1 MSARHYIRLQE
12 ASCHNCMRCV
22 RVCPTNAMT
31 YLDHEPRIVEEEC
44 ILCGRCYSICPH
56 DAKEVTSDLEAVK
69 GWLNQDLPVVLSVA
83 PSFVAVWPQFSALAE
98 ILKKR
103 GFTAID
109 ETARGAKLTSQAYV
123 NLIREGRMEN
133 IITTCCPSVVSL
145 VEKEYGDLVGCL
157 APVVSP
163 MIAHGKVLKEEYPDA
178 KVVFLTPCIAK
189 MKEIND
195 PRFAGI
201 VDATISMEELA
212 KWIRTDI
219 HDDEKDD
226 WKKFEGSIAR
236 LYPTPGGILATLPP
250 SQYNYVDVEGVDR
263 IKKVLESLRDGT
275 LKGYFFEM
283 SACDESCLGGP
294 LLAHFKHNEW
304 LGQSVIRRNVD
315 YTDKVKG
322 GALPLDIH
330 AQWKKQDIFRMHH
343 TEEEIHEE
351 LIRMGKTSPAKEHN
365 CGACGYETCRLKAIA
380 VLDGKADPKIC
391 LPEALEHAQS
401 LSNVVIDN
409 TPNGIIVLDEDDH
422 VREMNPAARKMT
434 ALDMINPTGME
445 IDAVLPS
452 PQLKDL
458 IHATGEKTGY
468 LRTYYDAYDKLIDQ
482 AVVKI
487 GEEHYT
493 VIILMDR
500 TEEESK
506 AVMMK
511 AMRAQTIDVT
521 QKVIDDQMRTVQ
533 EIASLLGETTAKSK
547 VALTELKKAM
557 QDEDEREDTH

>member
-1 MSARHYIRLQE
+1 MGSMFSNDSRQFKFDVLTELAAE
-12 ASCHNCMRCV
+12 AYQGEV
-22 RVCPTNAMT
+22 
-31 YLDHEPRIVEEEC
+31 DE
-44 ILCGRCYSICPH
+44 
-56 DAKEVTSDLEAVK
+56 AKVQLM
-69 GWLNQDLPVVLSVA
+69 
-83 PSFVAVWPQFSALAE
+83 
-98 ILKKR
+98 
-103 GFTAID
+103 
-109 ETARGAKLTSQAYV
+109 AK
-123 NLIREGRMEN
+123 NM
-133 IITTCCPSVVSL
+133 VSL
-145 VEKEYGDLVGCL
+145 DG
-157 APVVSP
+157 
-163 MIAHGKVLKEEYPDA
+163 
-178 KVVFLTPCIAK
+178 
-189 MKEIND
+189 
-195 PRFAGI
+195 PRFRCCVYKEREVLRQRVRLACGEMAD
-201 VDATISMEELA
+201 DAAE
-212 KWIRTDI
+212 
-219 HDDEKDD
+219 
-226 WKKFEGSIAR
+226 
-236 LYPTPGGILATLPP
+236 
-250 SQYNYVDVEGVDR
+250 YNPHQIIQVIDA
-263 IKKVLESLRDGT
+263 
-275 LKGYFFEM
+275 
-283 SACDESCLGGP
+283 ACDGCT
-294 LLAHFKHNEW
+294 
-304 LGQSVIRRNVD
+304 IRKIRV
-315 YTDKVKG
+315 TDNCRKC
-322 GALPLDIH
+322 
-330 AQWKKQDIFRMHH
+330 
-343 TEEEIHEE
+343 
-351 LIRMGKTSPAKEHN
+351 MGKTSPAKEHN

-487 GEEHYT
+487 GEENYT